1 MSGQEVLVE
10 LQRLDP
16 AVKVMVFSGY
26 APAADKIYGQVMA
39 VVEKPPPPEMV
50 CWNCLLPSFLL
61 VLVTFGHFQSD
72 TYLSTFGVIGTDSPT
87 TRIGPMLAKK
97 TSSLPA

>member
-1 MSGQEVLVE
+1 MGIYSKMSGQEVLVE

-39 VVEKPPPPEMV
+39 VVETPPPPEKFPKQV
-50 CWNCLLPSFLL
+50 RAIIA
-61 VLVTFGHFQSD
+61 V
-72 TYLSTFGVIGTDSPT
+72 
-87 TRIGPMLAKK
+87 K
-97 TSSLPA
+97 PA

>member
-39 VVEKPPPPEMV
+39 VAAREVPQTGAGDYRRQAGLGPRRCRGFGAIIGRV
-50 CWNCLLPSFLL
+50 NPSR
-61 VLVTFGHFQSD
+61 D
-72 TYLSTFGVIGTDSPT
+72 
-87 TRIGPMLAKK
+87 LAR
-97 TSSLPA
+97 S